1 MAKNIILTFL
11 MLNFAFLGC
20 SSGKSATESAPTN
33 IKKKTPTT
41 TQSTHTTKHHT
52 NKHHEPKNE
61 AIRSKTQGVYGQE
74 VLESTSRTTVSSDM
88 VYNYVMTY
96 SEIAMQNMRDYGIPA
111 SIILAQGVLE
121 SGSGK
126 GELSSKSNNHFGIK
140 CHKEWT
146 GESVTHDDDTKGECF
161 RKYKDPAESYRDHA
175 LFLTSRPR
183 YNSLFQLPKDD
194 YEGWAKGLRAAGYA
208 SDPGYPQKLIGLI
221 ERYQLYKFDYLV
233 TGKLKPE
240 NFYIEVQPYKTSVNQ
255 NASVKPVL
263 MTEQVPAKPPIKE
276 SETIKEPIQK
286 PVEVVK
292 KQDSIAVTPPVVVQK
307 VEEVKPQV
315 VVPVENEKVV
325 ESQAST
331 TQTQEVAPVADSDL
345 EVNTDFL
352 MIRKS
357 DATYAIFPIQNLY
370 KVNQGDTLYS
380 ISRKFNVTVAQ
391 LTEWNRISDNSIAI
405 GQILRV
411 K

>member
-1 MAKNIILTFL
+1 MLTFL

-20 SSGKSATESAPTN
+20 SSGKSASGTSTTGV
-33 IKKKTPTT
+33 KKKTPTAT
-41 TQSTHTTKHHT
+41 PTPETHQNNISNVAK
-52 NKHHEPKNE
+52 P
-61 AIRSKTQGVYGQE
+61 KTQGVYGQE
-74 VLESTSRTTVSSDM
+74 VLESTSKTTVSSDM

-175 LFLTSRPR
+175 LFLTSRSR

-208 SDPGYPQKLIGLI
+208 TDPGYPQKLIGLI

-240 NFYIEVQPYKTSVNQ
+240 NFYIEVQPYKTSINQ
-255 NASVKPVL
+255 NASVKPKL
-263 MTEQVPAKPPIKE
+263 MTEEVQPKAPIKAQ
-276 SETIKEPIQK
+276 ETPKPIETVQK
-286 PVEVVK
+286 PVEVIK
-292 KQDSIAVTPPVVVQK
+292 KQDSVVVKQPVVVQK
-307 VEEVKPQV
+307 IEEPAPVVQTPAV
-315 VVPVENEKVV
+315 VVATKEPVTVQEPIKEVV
-325 ESQAST
+325 LDH
-331 TQTQEVAPVADSDL
+331 ADSDL

-357 DATYAIFPIQNLY
+357 DATYAIFPIDNLY
-370 KVNQGDTLYS
+370 KVNRGDTMYS
-380 ISRKFNVTVAQ
+380 ISKKFNVTIEQ
-391 LTEWNRISDNSIAI
+391 LTEWNRISDNSLAI

>member
-1 MAKNIILTFL
+1 MVTFL

-20 SSGKSATESAPTN
+20 SSGKSATETTSTN
-33 IKKKTPTT
+33 IKKKTPTVH
-41 TQSTHTTKHHT
+41 THKQHVKD
-52 NKHHEPKNE
+52 NAVARP
-61 AIRSKTQGVYGQE
+61 KTQGVYGQE
-74 VLESTSRTTVSSDM
+74 VLESTSKTTVSSDM

-146 GESVTHDDDTKGECF
+146 GESVLHDDDTKGECF

-183 YNSLFQLPKDD
+183 YASLFQLPKDD

-208 SDPGYPQKLIGLI
+208 TDPGYPQKLIGLI

-240 NFYIEVQPYKTSVNQ
+240 NFYIEVQPYKNSVNQ
-255 NASVKPVL
+255 NAAVKPKLMTEEVQPKAPIKVAEPTKEVVKPV
-263 MTEQVPAKPPIKE
+263 
-276 SETIKEPIQK
+276 EPIQK
-286 PVEVVK
+286 PMEVVQ
-292 KQDSIAVTPPVVVQK
+292 KQDSVIVPQPVVVQK
-307 VEEVKPQV
+307 IEEPAPVVQKPIV
-315 VVPVENEKVV
+315 VVATKEPATVQEPIKEVV
-325 ESQAST
+325 LDH
-331 TQTQEVAPVADSDL
+331 ADSDL
-345 EVNTDFL
+345 EVSTDFL

-380 ISRKFNVTVAQ
+380 ISKKFNVTVAQ
-391 LTEWNRISDNSIAI
+391 LTEWNRISENSIAI